1 MWVSNEGSGTVSR
14 IAPKRNKVVKTIR
27 VGGGPN
33 GIAVAFKKVWVAD
46 YGHSHLI
53 RIDPVRNR
61 VEKRISLPKA
71 DWITPSADALWVS
84 SEGGKIYKI
93 DPASMGVMATVTVGA
108 NPLATSLGGR
118 QALGAEHRRQQRLGG
133 RPGDGLGREHEPH
146 RSEPA
151 RGRLGRGP
159 RLGHV

>member
-1 MWVSNEGSGTVSR
+1 MLKRISVGSAPYALTFGAGAVWVSNEGSGTVSR

-33 GIAVAFKKVWVAD
+33 GIAVAFQKVWVAD

-71 DWITPSADALWVS
+71 DWITPRPTRSGSRARA
-84 SEGGKIYKI
+84 
-93 DPASMGVMATVTVGA
+93 
-108 NPLATSLGGR
+108 GR
-118 QALGAEHRRQQRLGG
+118 STRSTRRRWPSW
-133 RPGDGLGREHEPH
+133 RP
-146 RSEPA
+146 
-151 RGRLGRGP
+151 
-159 RLGHV
+159 